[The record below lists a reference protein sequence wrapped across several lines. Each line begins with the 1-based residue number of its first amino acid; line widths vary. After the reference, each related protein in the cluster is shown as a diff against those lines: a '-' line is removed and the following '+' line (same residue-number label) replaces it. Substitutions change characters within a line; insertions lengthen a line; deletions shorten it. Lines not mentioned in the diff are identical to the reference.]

1 MGILHSGFQ
10 RATQHTRD
18 VSTHSKMRCLL
29 ILIFVSTLCFGQ
41 SDLEKKLI
49 GQWELIS
56 ESKAVEIQLE
66 PLSESEIDSLQP
78 KTVPIKTTL
87 TFKSDMLINIDQNG
101 NKYNSTYKLTDSI
114 LTIGNRKYILID
126 LTQKNMT
133 YRTKVQLFDKFYDYQ
148 KVE

>member
-1 MGILHSGFQ
+1 M
-10 RATQHTRD
+10 
-18 VSTHSKMRCLL
+18 
-29 ILIFVSTLCFGQ
+29 
-41 SDLEKKLI
+41 EKKLI

-126 LTQKNMT
+126 LTQTNLT
-133 YRTKVQLFDKFYDYQ
+133 YKTKGQLIDKFYDYQ